1 MGIPLRQRFLHEVAQ
16 FLQTCSFLIH
26 SWQMNAKGSSF
37 LSLVEH
43 IQAFTGEFC
52 FASELF
58 FENIKATVWRAIK
71 PLHSVVPTDLLEV
84 SIMKGIDKYK
94 VCSVIMTKNK
104 FEKS

>member
-1 MGIPLRQRFLHEVAQ
+1 MGIPLRHRFLHEVVQ
-16 FLQTCSFLIH
+16 FLQTS
-26 SWQMNAKGSSF
+26 NTKGSSF

-58 FENIKATVWRAIK
+58 FENKLLFVTVWRAIK

-94 VCSVIMTKNK
+94 VLV
-104 FEKS
+104 